1 MGHMVKLIEEM
12 DSKLLSI
19 KIIERSKSLRNKI
32 IVWLSKFA
40 RGIREILSF
49 AHT

>member
-12 DSKLLSI
+12 D
-19 KIIERSKSLRNKI
+19 SKSLRNKI